1 MSIPPPT
8 SSFLRFLGAESQH
21 VFLDKM
27 LSVFRELNGF
37 SLLALN
43 NNRIIKEAAGLGDL
57 STAGCSPRE
66 ERERGR

>member
-1 MSIPPPT
+1 M
-8 SSFLRFLGAESQH
+8 
-21 VFLDKM
+21 FLDKM